1 MKLQRHG
8 QLSPYFSSVGSA
20 SKTLAKNLSLAIVSV
35 VITLVL
41 LEAVLAVTM
50 INTSPDARFIDNKGF
65 TYIPHAYYRHTKEGY
80 SEGRFNSHGF
90 RDYERTIE
98 KPSDVFRILV
108 LGDSYVEAL
117 QVQLEDS
124 FTVQLEKLLNA
135 KASSL
140 RFEVLSL
147 GHSGFGTADE
157 YVRYLNFGVDYQPDL
172 VILAFLTGN
181 DFRNNSRM
189 LNREGINFYY
199 VLDNH
204 HKLVLDRSLIDEYQD
219 SLTLPKR
226 LFQVIKTHS
235 RLLAL
240 ISERMYL
247 LKLQRSEAAKGKSG
261 TEGRQNQS
269 LNLFSDLNIYRTDL
283 PPEWKEA
290 VEITREIIVKFK
302 QSVEQH
308 GSRFLLL
315 TLSNAEQ
322 VHPEVGAEL
331 KNNYKIDFDFDQP
344 DRLLEEFAR
353 QHQVPFLKLMPD
365 LRRHHLQTGEFLH
378 GFGSRHQGHWNQ
390 IGHRRAAQLT
400 FQFLKDQH
408 LLPLEG

>member
-1 MKLQRHG
+1 
-8 QLSPYFSSVGSA
+8 
-20 SKTLAKNLSLAIVSV
+20 
-35 VITLVL
+35 
-41 LEAVLAVTM
+41 
-50 INTSPDARFIDNKGF
+50 
-65 TYIPHAYYRHTKEGY
+65 
-80 SEGRFNSHGF
+80 
-90 RDYERTIE
+90 
-98 KPSDVFRILV
+98 
-108 LGDSYVEAL
+108 
-117 QVQLEDS
+117 VQLEDS
-124 FTVQLEKLLNA
+124 FTAQLEKLLNA
-135 KASSL
+135 KASTV

-147 GHSGFGTADE
+147 GQSGFGTADE
-157 YVRYLNFGVDYQPDL
+157 YVRYMNFGVDYQPDL

-181 DFRNNSRM
+181 DFRNNSRI
-189 LNREGINFYY
+189 LNREGLNFYY
-199 VLDNH
+199 VFDNDH
-204 HKLVLDRSLIDEYQD
+204 QLVLDRSLIDGYQN

-226 LFQVIKTHS
+226 LFQAIKTHS

-240 ISERMYL
+240 ISERIYL
-247 LKLQRSEAAKGKSG
+247 LNLQRAEAQMVAAGSKSRSDG
-261 TEGRQNQS
+261 NARQT

-290 VEITREIIVKFK
+290 IEITKEIILMFK

-308 GSRFLLL
+308 RSRFLLL

-322 VHPEVGAEL
+322 VHPEVGDEL
-331 KNNYKIDFDFDQP
+331 RNRYNIGFDFDQP

-365 LRRHHLQTGEFLH
+365 LRKHHLQTGEFLH

-390 IGHRRAAQLT
+390 VGHRRAAEVT